1 MNGRNESPRCFHTT
15 SAVSSCG
22 MLLAQVG
29 ALLLRA
35 AVLGTVSNKHGMRD
49 DSESSKQG
57 SQATVAALFYE
68 IKNQRTRDN
77 DITKAKKRNSARV
90 NLFSVLLFNIS
101 ILGFF
106 SRLCDWKE
114 GGREERLACLL
125 LPVPH
130 RQFDRSFK
138 PINSTCGFVPQ
149 KKSRKTTQLR
159 T

>member
-1 MNGRNESPRCFHTT
+1 VNGRNESPRCFHTT

-35 AVLGTVSNKHGMRD
+35 AVLGTVSNKHGMWD

-68 IKNQRTRDN
+68 MKNQRTRDN

-90 NLFSVLLFNIS
+90 NLFSVLFFYIS

-106 SRLCDWKE
+106 S
-114 GGREERLACLL
+114 CLL

-149 KKSRKTTQLR
+149 KESRKTTQLR